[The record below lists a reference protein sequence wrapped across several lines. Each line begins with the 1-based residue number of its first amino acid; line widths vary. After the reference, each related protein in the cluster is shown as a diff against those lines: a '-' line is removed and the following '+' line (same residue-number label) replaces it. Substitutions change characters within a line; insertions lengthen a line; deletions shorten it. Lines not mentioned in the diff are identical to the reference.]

1 MSKRSARRARHE
13 NAESPTLKRG
23 NPSSSS
29 GRLGEQQFRNIAGKG
44 LVHMVKTD
52 IGWNEMSSSQASTT
66 GGDKKQVIIRGGSG
80 GGGTGGGGVG
90 STIGKS
96 VNNAYTGADDTVKDI
111 VFADTFEDA
120 YIRGIRSQNNN
131 LTITVVDSLDYGSY
145 INLNAISGTGLESVQ
160 SYNEVNNSYDTAIGA
175 NTNLKFASD
184 YDDGASTGIFFTATD
199 SGNDTILTPTINF
212 PPDTN
217 TTYTTSWVDSSA
229 NAILRLTPSSGSD
242 DDLTLVAC
250 SNIYLTPVGDNLT
263 IAANN
268 TTNYSL
274 VNSTGNPTGSHTIVM
289 TSSGTEGRLRALKPG
304 NNITMTTTTSDSDT
318 SYVTLNADLSGAT
331 ISNSYVNPSSGYF
344 TYTASNMR
352 FLDGTGITWALSN
365 EGNGLI
371 EITPTVTITDTNTQ
385 NIFTSTW
392 VDDSDD
398 VLFRLTKSGTGSGTQ
413 DIKLVA
419 GSNIYL
425 TPSSSSSMTIAANN
439 TTSYALTNSGS
450 TGQQATLV
458 TVNTGTAGKLRG
470 FKQGSNITITSTDD
484 GEEGNGY
491 ITIAANLSAATISTS
506 YTNPLGGYLTQTTGN
521 LRFVDNGKIS
531 WALAAQ
537 GSNVTT
543 VTPTIASYSASDVG
557 AISTSHAANSISS
570 SHITILG
577 NTTGTNSGNVCSSN
591 HTGAGYLTSSHTSSA
606 SAHHTKYTNSNA
618 TSAMGSKGDSNPYHH
633 DKYTNSNA
641 TSAMGSKGNSNAF
654 HHDRYA
660 NSEAVAA
667 VNATSSITTTCNSPD
682 VNHNTDVN
690 WNCSTISGLAS
701 TGRSTLGLGT
711 AAQSATGDFAAASH
725 NHSTGNITSGTLGLA
740 RGGTGVTSIASLK
753 TALALGSAAYT
764 DSGAYATSSHGHSY
778 VTSAVAGTG
787 ISVSGGT
794 GAVTITNTAP
804 DVNHNTDVN
813 WDCQTISNSAST
825 CRNTI
830 GLDIRNCC

>member
-52 IGWNEMSSSQASTT
+52 IGWNEMSSSQSSTT
-66 GGDKKQVIIRGGSG
+66 GGDKQQVIIRGGSG
-80 GGGTGGGGVG
+80 GGGGGGGV
-90 STIGKS
+90 SSNLGKS

-242 DDLTLVAC
+242 DDLTLVAG
-250 SNIYLTPVGDNLT
+250 SNIYLTPSGDNLT

-268 TTNYSL
+268 TTAYTLSD
-274 VNSTGNPTGSHTIVM
+274 STGVTAGSSHHGLVLTGEGAATTGACLRNLVA
-289 TSSGTEGRLRALKPG
+289 GT
-304 NNITMTTTTSDSDT
+304 NITMSVTDT
-318 SYVTLNADLSGAT
+318 DTDTGYIQVNADLSGAT
-331 ISNSYVNPSSGYF
+331 INNSYVNPSSGYF

-352 FLDGTGITWALSN
+352 FLDGTGITWALVNQGS
-365 EGNGLI
+365 GLI

-439 TTSYALTNSGS
+439 TTNYALTNSGS

-458 TVNTGTAGKLRG
+458 TVNTGTAVK
-470 FKQGSNITITSTDD
+470 
-484 GEEGNGY
+484 
-491 ITIAANLSAATISTS
+491 
-506 YTNPLGGYLTQTTGN
+506 
-521 LRFVDNGKIS
+521 KIPV
-531 WALAAQ
+531 LA
-537 GSNVTT
+537 
-543 VTPTIASYSASDVG
+543 P
-557 AISTSHAANSISS
+557 SS
-570 SHITILG
+570 
-577 NTTGTNSGNVCSSN
+577 
-591 HTGAGYLTSSHTSSA
+591 
-606 SAHHTKYTNSNA
+606 
-618 TSAMGSKGDSNPYHH
+618 
-633 DKYTNSNA
+633 
-641 TSAMGSKGNSNAF
+641 
-654 HHDRYA
+654 
-660 NSEAVAA
+660 
-667 VNATSSITTTCNSPD
+667 
-682 VNHNTDVN
+682 
-690 WNCSTISGLAS
+690 
-701 TGRSTLGLGT
+701 
-711 AAQSATGDFAAASH
+711 
-725 NHSTGNITSGTLGLA
+725 
-740 RGGTGVTSIASLK
+740 
-753 TALALGSAAYT
+753 
-764 DSGAYATSSHGHSY
+764 
-778 VTSAVAGTG
+778 
-787 ISVSGGT
+787 
-794 GAVTITNTAP
+794 
-804 DVNHNTDVN
+804 
-813 WDCQTISNSAST
+813 
-825 CRNTI
+825 
-830 GLDIRNCC
+830 